1 MSLRASLSSTALP
14 LWTRP
19 DFETMPPTGRPRKG
33 SGTKPVSSEKSN
45 DPCRH
50 SSPAAMAETGS
61 GKRLAC
67 VKCRERKIRC
77 NREQPICGRCAR
89 LGHNCKYT
97 APAKQISSQMD
108 VSQLLLT
115 LSSRLAQTE
124 ARLAMNPPQLD
135 PNQGMNYD
143 LDILPLDCKDIQQQA
158 VPPDMGYLDNLNM
171 NEQIMQPDLD
181 TW

>member
-1 MSLRASLSSTALP
+1 
-14 LWTRP
+14 
-19 DFETMPPTGRPRKG
+19 
-33 SGTKPVSSEKSN
+33 
-45 DPCRH
+45 
-50 SSPAAMAETGS
+50 
-61 GKRLAC
+61 
-67 VKCRERKIRC
+67 
-77 NREQPICGRCAR
+77 
-89 LGHNCKYT
+89 
-97 APAKQISSQMD
+97 MD

-115 LSSRLAQTE
+115 LSSRLAQTK

-158 VPPDMGYLDNLNM
+158 VPPDLGYLDNLNM